1 MLWNTNS
8 LFCYLNVLPESAR
21 GRRQRSLPVLW
32 HIALNVYFCSVF
44 IFNNRAG
51 HSKMMIV
58 CDKRFD
64 FGANSHGR
72 KRKMFCP
79 VPPNG
84 RRGSSWETVAVVHV
98 FYRATVC
105 TFCCIAGLCVCVW
118 LYTTTELWC
127 TLATKQNRKKTMLGY
142 EFWTTTVCVC
152 ANNSQ
157 DTHTFSIWRLAYF
170 DSMSSGASRQTAWV
184 WMVKTRTLPTHTHTH
199 TRTHTHT
206 HKNSF
211 E

>member
-105 TFCCIAGLCVCVW
+105 TFCCIAGLCVCVCDF
-118 LYTTTELWC
+118 T
-127 TLATKQNRKKTMLGY
+127 QRP
-142 EFWTTTVCVC
+142 
-152 ANNSQ
+152 
-157 DTHTFSIWRLAYF
+157 
-170 DSMSSGASRQTAWV
+170 SSGALWQPNKIEKRRCWVMNFEQQPCVCVRTIHRTPTRLAFGAWLILIQWV
-184 WMVKTRTLPTHTHTH
+184 QVLQGKQLE
-199 TRTHTHT
+199 
-206 HKNSF
+206 F
-211 E
+211 EW